1 MVQKK
6 YFSPNA
12 NEKCVL
18 CGGDSGYKFGT
29 PIEQRQFY
37 VEGSGQLCQKC
48 FDKVYAH
55 GNELPEKSSAGTS
68 AEIELFPQ
76 HSNDEKFDY
85 TVKYSDEY
93 YDLYIK
99 NFVPNQKKRL
109 GYRFCKRMFDIL
121 VSLFG
126 LLVASPFMLI
136 IAIAVKLD
144 SKGPIIFKQERM
156 GKDGKP
162 FHCYKFRS
170 MKVDAPKNCATSVLG
185 DPTQYLTRT
194 GRVLRK
200 LSLDELPQLFCCL
213 IGTMSIIGPR
223 PLVLTENNCND
234 MRMKLG
240 VFAMRP
246 GISGYAQVLGRDDVY
261 YKNKAILDA
270 EYVKNAS
277 LLFDLKLIF
286 KTVQVVIKRD
296 GNDAEKI
303 GKEKKN
309 EDCIDRK

>member
-1 MVQKK
+1 MVQQK

-18 CGGDSGYKFGT
+18 CGGNSGYKFCT

-37 VEGSGQLCQKC
+37 LEGSGQLCKKC
-48 FDKVYAH
+48 FDEVYAH
-55 GNELPEKSSAGTS
+55 GNESLGNPSGDAPTEVES
-68 AEIELFPQ
+68 LPQ

-85 TVKYSDEY
+85 TIKYSDEY
-93 YDLYIK
+93 YDMYIK
-99 NFVPNQKKRL
+99 NFVPNQKRRL
-109 GYRFCKRMFDIL
+109 GYCFFKRMFDIL
-121 VSLFG
+121 ISLFG
-126 LLVASPFMLI
+126 LIVASPFMLI

-144 SKGPIIFKQERM
+144 SKGPVIFKQKRM
-156 GKDGKP
+156 GRGGKP
-162 FHCYKFRS
+162 FNCYKFRS
-170 MKVDAPKNCATSVLG
+170 MKIDAPKNCATSVLG

-194 GRVLRK
+194 GRILRK

-223 PLVLTENNCND
+223 PLVLTESNCND

-277 LLFDLKLIF
+277 LLFDLKLIV
-286 KTVQVVIKRD
+286 KTVLVVLKRE
-296 GNDAEKI
+296 GNDAEKLQ
-303 GKEKKN
+303 KEKKGS
-309 EDCIDRK
+309 KS